1 MRILIILA
9 LFLSAPLLAE
19 TSSAILANTP
29 AQNAELFGGFTLLPP
44 LIAIVLAF
52 ITKDVILSL
61 FMGVLSGTF
70 LLALSKNIF
79 GSAEIGLLNIYHT
92 AVESFS
98 KIISYMLNSTAD
110 PVNAGII
117 LQILCIGG
125 LVALITKMGGAKAIA
140 LSFAKRAKSAVSAQL
155 NTWFLGLLIF
165 FDDYA
170 NLLIVGPIMRPL
182 ADKFKI
188 SREKFAFIIDS
199 TAAPVAGIAVISTWI
214 GLEVSLI
221 KTAYENIGI
230 DNISAFGIFVETIPY
245 RFYNIFMLFFV
256 VMTAVMGREFG
267 SMYQAEVRA
276 RTTGQVAPINKS
288 ANLDTAELE
297 DQFLAPKEGIHI
309 RAIDAIIPVFT
320 LIILAILGF
329 YFNGLSRLEGAE
341 KAMAEASA
349 LSFETVRAAFGS
361 ADSSVVLFQAALFA
375 AIVAIFMGVRR
386 KIFSLKEAVET
397 WIYGWKTM
405 IFTIVLLLFAW
416 SLSSI
421 VKDLG
426 TSLFI
431 TSLLA
436 ERLPEF
442 ILPATIF
449 AFASAI
455 SFAIGTSYGTM
466 GILMPLA
473 VPLAYEIGKMSGFDA
488 GALHHYMVINI
499 SCVLTGA
506 IFGNHC
512 SPISDNVILSSMSAK
527 CDHMEHVRTQI
538 PYALL
543 ICAVSLIFGYVPVAL
558 GVSVWVLL
566 PLNFILI
573 ALILRLIGKKVSSVA

>member
-1 MRILIILA
+1 MKFLAFCLLPIA
-9 LFLSAPLLAE
+9 LFADAKV
-19 TSSAILANTP
+19 
-29 AQNAELFGGFTLLPP
+29 NAEFYGFITLLPP
-44 LIAIVLAF
+44 FIAIILAF

-70 LLALSKNIF
+70 LLSLASNIF
-79 GSAEIGLLNIYHT
+79 FVDTIALINIYDT
-92 AVESFS
+92 LVESFS
-98 KIISYMLNSTAD
+98 KIISYVLKSTSD

-140 LSFAKRAKSAVSAQL
+140 LQFAKRAKTAISAQL
-155 NTWFLGLLIF
+155 NTWFIGLLIF

-199 TAAPVAGIAVISTWI
+199 TAAPVAGIAIISTWI

-221 KTAYENIGI
+221 KNAYASIGI

-256 VMTAVMGREFG
+256 ALTAIMGREFG
-267 SMYQAEVRA
+267 SMYAAQIRA
-276 RTTGQVAPINKS
+276 KTTGQIAPVSKS
-288 ANLDTAELE
+288 AALDTAELE
-297 DQFLAPKEGIHI
+297 DQFLAPKDGIEI
-309 RAIDAIIPVFT
+309 RAFDAIVPVMT

-329 YFNGLSRLEGAE
+329 YFNGFSVLEGEELANA
-341 KAMAEASA
+341 KANP
-349 LSFETVRAAFGS
+349 LSFETLRSAFGS
-361 ADSSVVLFQAALFA
+361 ADSSIVLFQAALFA
-375 AIVAIFMGVRR
+375 AIVAIFIGVRR
-386 KIFSLKEAVET
+386 RIFNIKEAIET

-405 IFTIVLLLFAW
+405 IFTIVLLLLAW

-426 TSLFI
+426 TSTFI
-431 TSLLA
+431 THLLA
-436 ERLPEF
+436 DKLPEF

-449 AFASAI
+449 AFASLI

-466 GILMPLA
+466 GVLMPLA
-473 VPLAYEIGKMSGFDA
+473 VPLAFEVAKLNGLESE
-488 GALHHYMVINI
+488 ALHHYMVLNI

-538 PYALL
+538 PYALF
-543 ICAVSLIFGYVPVAL
+543 ICAISLFTGYIPTAL
-558 GVSVWVLL
+558 GLSVWLVL

-573 ALILRLIGKKVSSVA
+573 TLLLRIIGKKV

>member
-1 MRILIILA
+1 MKFLAFCLLPIA
-9 LFLSAPLLAE
+9 LFADAKV
-19 TSSAILANTP
+19 
-29 AQNAELFGGFTLLPP
+29 NAEFYGFITLLPP
-44 LIAIVLAF
+44 FIAIILAF

-70 LLALSKNIF
+70 LLSLASNIF
-79 GSAEIGLLNIYHT
+79 FVDTIALINIYDT
-92 AVESFS
+92 LVESFS
-98 KIISYMLNSTAD
+98 KIISYVLKSTSD

-140 LSFAKRAKSAVSAQL
+140 LQFAKRAKTAISAQL
-155 NTWFLGLLIF
+155 NTWFIGLLIF

-199 TAAPVAGIAVISTWI
+199 TAAPVAGIAIISTWI

-221 KTAYENIGI
+221 KNAYASIGI

-256 VMTAVMGREFG
+256 ALTAIMGREFG
-267 SMYQAEVRA
+267 SMYAAQIRA
-276 RTTGQVAPINKS
+276 KTTGQIAPVSKS
-288 ANLDTAELE
+288 AALDTAELE
-297 DQFLAPKEGIHI
+297 DQFLAPKDGIKI
-309 RAIDAIIPVFT
+309 RAFDAIIPVMT

-329 YFNGLSRLEGAE
+329 YFNGFSLLEGEELANA
-341 KAMAEASA
+341 KANP
-349 LSFETVRAAFGS
+349 LSFETLRSAFGG
-361 ADSSVVLFQAALFA
+361 ADSSIVLFQAALFA
-375 AIVAIFMGVRR
+375 AIVAIFIGVRR
-386 KIFSLKEAVET
+386 RIFNIKEAIET

-405 IFTIVLLLFAW
+405 IFTIVLLLLAW

-426 TSLFI
+426 TSTFI
-431 TSLLA
+431 THLLA
-436 ERLPEF
+436 DKLPEF

-449 AFASAI
+449 AFASLI

-466 GILMPLA
+466 GVLMPLA
-473 VPLAYEIGKMSGFDA
+473 VPLAFEVAKLNGLEGE
-488 GALHHYMVINI
+488 ALHHYMVLNI

-538 PYALL
+538 PYALF
-543 ICAVSLIFGYVPVAL
+543 ICAISLFTGYIPTAL
-558 GVSVWVLL
+558 GLSVWLVL

-573 ALILRLIGKKVSSVA
+573 ALLLRIIGKKV

>member
-1 MRILIILA
+1 MKFLAFCLLPIA
-9 LFLSAPLLAE
+9 LFADAKV
-19 TSSAILANTP
+19 
-29 AQNAELFGGFTLLPP
+29 NAEFYGFITLLPP
-44 LIAIVLAF
+44 FIAIILAF

-70 LLALSKNIF
+70 LLSLASNIF
-79 GSAEIGLLNIYHT
+79 FVDTIALINIYDT
-92 AVESFS
+92 LVESFS
-98 KIISYMLNSTAD
+98 KIISYVLKSTSD

-140 LSFAKRAKSAVSAQL
+140 LQFAKRAKTAISAQL
-155 NTWFLGLLIF
+155 NTWFIGLLIF

-199 TAAPVAGIAVISTWI
+199 TAAPVAGIAIISTWI

-221 KTAYENIGI
+221 KNAYASIGI
-230 DNISAFGIFVETIPY
+230 DNVSAFGIFVETIPY

-256 VMTAVMGREFG
+256 ALTAIMGREFG
-267 SMYQAEVRA
+267 SMYAAQIRA
-276 RTTGQVAPINKS
+276 KTTGQIAPVSKS
-288 ANLDTAELE
+288 AALDTAELE
-297 DQFLAPKEGIHI
+297 DQFLAPKDGIEI
-309 RAIDAIIPVFT
+309 RAFDAIIPVMT

-329 YFNGLSRLEGAE
+329 YFNGFSLLEGEELANA
-341 KAMAEASA
+341 KANP
-349 LSFETVRAAFGS
+349 LSFETLRSAFGS
-361 ADSSVVLFQAALFA
+361 ADSSIVLFQAALFA
-375 AIVAIFMGVRR
+375 AIVAIFIGVRR
-386 KIFSLKEAVET
+386 RIFNIKEAIET

-405 IFTIVLLLFAW
+405 IFTIVLLLLAW

-426 TSLFI
+426 TSTFI
-431 TSLLA
+431 THLLA
-436 ERLPEF
+436 DKLPEF

-449 AFASAI
+449 AFASLI

-466 GILMPLA
+466 GVLMPLA
-473 VPLAYEIGKMSGFDA
+473 VPLAFEVAKLNGLEGE
-488 GALHHYMVINI
+488 ALHHYMVLNI

-538 PYALL
+538 PYALF
-543 ICAVSLIFGYVPVAL
+543 ICAISLFTGYIPTAL
-558 GVSVWVLL
+558 GLSVWLVL

-573 ALILRLIGKKVSSVA
+573 ALLLRIIGKKV

>member
-1 MRILIILA
+1 MR
-9 LFLSAPLLAE
+9 FLVFFLLPLLAF
-19 TSSAILANTP
+19 ANTHQ
-29 AQNAELFGGFTLLPP
+29 ATANANLFGVFTLIPP
-44 LIAIVLAF
+44 LVAITLAF

-61 FMGVLSGTF
+61 FAGVLSGTF
-70 LLALSKNIF
+70 LLSLASNIF
-79 GSAEIGLLNIYHT
+79 QADSLSFIHFYNT
-92 AVESFS
+92 AIDSFS
-98 KIISYMLNSTAD
+98 KIITYLLESTSD

-125 LVALITKMGGAKAIA
+125 LVALITKMGGAKAVAIK
-140 LSFAKRAKSAVSAQL
+140 FAKRAKSAVSAQV

-221 KTAYENIGI
+221 KNAYEDIGI
-230 DNISAFGIFVETIPY
+230 SNISAFGVFVETIPY

-256 VMTAVMGREFG
+256 LMTALMGREFG
-267 SMYQAEVRA
+267 PMLKAEIRA
-276 RTTGQVAPINKS
+276 RTTGQIAPLSKS
-288 ANLDTAELE
+288 STLDTAELE
-297 DQFLAPKEGIHI
+297 DQFLAPKEDIKI
-309 RAIDAIIPVFT
+309 RALDATIPILT
-320 LIILAILGF
+320 LIVLAILGF
-329 YFNGLSRLEGAE
+329 YFNGLSTLEGE
-341 KAMAEASA
+341 ELLKANANP
-349 LSFETVRAAFGS
+349 LSFETLRLAFGS
-361 ADSSVVLFQAALFA
+361 ANSSVVLFQAALFA
-375 AIVAIFMGVRR
+375 AIVAIFIGVYR
-386 KIFSLKEAVET
+386 KIFNFKEAVET

-421 VKDLG
+421 VKELG
-426 TSLFI
+426 TPEFI
-431 TSLLA
+431 SSLLA
-436 ERLPEF
+436 DKLPEF

-449 AFASAI
+449 AFASLI

-473 VPLAYEIGKMSGFDA
+473 VPLAYKVAQINAMDMDA
-488 GALHHYMVINI
+488 MHHYMVINI

-538 PYALL
+538 PYALF
-543 ICAVSLIFGYVPVAL
+543 ICVISLFAGYIPVSLGL
-558 GVSVWVLL
+558 SVWLVL
-566 PLNFILI
+566 PLNLILI
-573 ALILRLIGKKVSSVA
+573 AFLLRIIGKKVS

>member
-1 MRILIILA
+1 MKFLAFCLLPIA
-9 LFLSAPLLAE
+9 LFADAKV
-19 TSSAILANTP
+19 
-29 AQNAELFGGFTLLPP
+29 NAEFYGFITLLPP
-44 LIAIVLAF
+44 FIAIILAF

-70 LLALSKNIF
+70 LLSLASNIF
-79 GSAEIGLLNIYHT
+79 FVDTIALINIYDT
-92 AVESFS
+92 LVESFS
-98 KIISYMLNSTAD
+98 KIISYVLKSTSD

-140 LSFAKRAKSAVSAQL
+140 LQFAKRAKTAISAQL
-155 NTWFLGLLIF
+155 NTWFIGLLIF

-199 TAAPVAGIAVISTWI
+199 TAAPVAGIAIISTWI

-221 KTAYENIGI
+221 KNAYASIGI

-256 VMTAVMGREFG
+256 ALTAIMGREFG
-267 SMYQAEVRA
+267 SMYAAQIRA
-276 RTTGQVAPINKS
+276 KTTGQIAPVSKS
-288 ANLDTAELE
+288 AALDTAELE
-297 DQFLAPKEGIHI
+297 DQFLAPKDGIEI
-309 RAIDAIIPVFT
+309 KAFDAIVPVMT

-329 YFNGLSRLEGAE
+329 YFNGFSVLEGEELANA
-341 KAMAEASA
+341 KANP
-349 LSFETVRAAFGS
+349 LSFETLRSAFGS
-361 ADSSVVLFQAALFA
+361 ADSSIVLFQAALFA
-375 AIVAIFMGVRR
+375 AIVAIFIGVRR
-386 KIFSLKEAVET
+386 KIFNIKEAIET

-405 IFTIVLLLFAW
+405 IFTIVLLLLAW

-426 TSLFI
+426 TSTFI
-431 TSLLA
+431 THLLA
-436 ERLPEF
+436 DKLPEF

-449 AFASAI
+449 AFASLI

-466 GILMPLA
+466 GVLMPLA
-473 VPLAYEIGKMSGFDA
+473 VPLAFEVAKLNGLEGE
-488 GALHHYMVINI
+488 ALHHYMVLNI

-538 PYALL
+538 PYALF
-543 ICAVSLIFGYVPVAL
+543 ICAISLFTGYIPTAL
-558 GVSVWVLL
+558 GLSVWLVL

-573 ALILRLIGKKVSSVA
+573 TLLLRIIGKKV

>member
-1 MRILIILA
+1 MKFLAFCLLPIA
-9 LFLSAPLLAE
+9 LFADAKV
-19 TSSAILANTP
+19 
-29 AQNAELFGGFTLLPP
+29 NAEFYGFITLLPP
-44 LIAIVLAF
+44 FIAIILAF

-70 LLALSKNIF
+70 LLSLASNIF
-79 GSAEIGLLNIYHT
+79 FVDTIALINIYDT
-92 AVESFS
+92 LVESFS
-98 KIISYMLNSTAD
+98 KIIGYVLKSTSD

-140 LSFAKRAKSAVSAQL
+140 LQFAKRAKTAISAQL
-155 NTWFLGLLIF
+155 NTWFIGLLIF

-199 TAAPVAGIAVISTWI
+199 TAAPVAGIAIISTWI

-221 KTAYENIGI
+221 KNAYASIGI
-230 DNISAFGIFVETIPY
+230 DNVSAFGIFVETIPY

-256 VMTAVMGREFG
+256 ALTAIMGREFG
-267 SMYQAEVRA
+267 SMYAAQIRA
-276 RTTGQVAPINKS
+276 KTTGQIAPVSKS
-288 ANLDTAELE
+288 AALDTAELE
-297 DQFLAPKEGIHI
+297 DQFLAPKDGIKI
-309 RAIDAIIPVFT
+309 RAFDAIIPVMT

-329 YFNGLSRLEGAE
+329 YFNGFSVLEGEELANA
-341 KAMAEASA
+341 KANP
-349 LSFETVRAAFGS
+349 LSFETLRSAFGS
-361 ADSSVVLFQAALFA
+361 ADSSIVLFQAALFA
-375 AIVAIFMGVRR
+375 AIVAIFIGVRR
-386 KIFSLKEAVET
+386 RIFNIKEAIET

-405 IFTIVLLLFAW
+405 IFTIVLLLLAW

-426 TSLFI
+426 TSTFI
-431 TSLLA
+431 THLLA
-436 ERLPEF
+436 DKLPEF

-449 AFASAI
+449 AFASLI

-466 GILMPLA
+466 GVLMPLA
-473 VPLAYEIGKMSGFDA
+473 VPLAFEVAKLNGLEGE
-488 GALHHYMVINI
+488 ALHHYMVLNI

-538 PYALL
+538 PYALF
-543 ICAVSLIFGYVPVAL
+543 ICAISLFTGYIPTAL
-558 GVSVWVLL
+558 GLSVWLVL

-573 ALILRLIGKKVSSVA
+573 ALLLRIIGKKV

>member
-1 MRILIILA
+1 MKFLVFCLLPIV
-9 LFLSAPLLAE
+9 LFADAKV
-19 TSSAILANTP
+19 
-29 AQNAELFGGFTLLPP
+29 NAEFYGFITLLPP
-44 LIAIVLAF
+44 FIAIILAF

-70 LLALSKNIF
+70 LLSLASNIF
-79 GSAEIGLLNIYHT
+79 FVDTIALINIYDT
-92 AVESFS
+92 LVESFS
-98 KIISYMLNSTAD
+98 KIIGYVLKSTSD
-110 PVNAGII
+110 PVNVGII

-140 LSFAKRAKSAVSAQL
+140 FKFAKRAKTVVSAQL
-155 NTWFLGLLIF
+155 NTWFIGLLIF

-199 TAAPVAGIAVISTWI
+199 TAAPVAGIAIISTWI
-214 GLEVSLI
+214 GLEISLI
-221 KTAYENIGI
+221 KNAYASIGI

-256 VMTAVMGREFG
+256 VLTAIMGREFG
-267 SMYQAEVRA
+267 SMYAAQIRA
-276 RTTGQVAPINKS
+276 KTTGQIAPVSKS
-288 ANLDTAELE
+288 AALDTAELE
-297 DQFLAPKEGIHI
+297 DQFLAPKEGIEI
-309 RAIDAIIPVFT
+309 RAFDAIVPVMT
-320 LIILAILGF
+320 LIILAIVGF
-329 YFNGLSRLEGAE
+329 YFNGFSVLEGEELAN
-341 KAMAEASA
+341 ARANP
-349 LSFETVRAAFGS
+349 LSFETLRSAFGS
-361 ADSSVVLFQAALFA
+361 ADSSIVLFQAALFA
-375 AIVAIFMGVRR
+375 AIVAIFIGVRR
-386 KIFSLKEAVET
+386 RIFNIKEAIET

-405 IFTIVLLLFAW
+405 IFTIVLLLLAW

-426 TSLFI
+426 TSTFI
-431 TSLLA
+431 THLLA
-436 ERLPEF
+436 DKLPEF

-449 AFASAI
+449 AFASLI

-466 GILMPLA
+466 GVLMPLA
-473 VPLAYEIGKMSGFDA
+473 VPLAFEIAKLNGLEGE
-488 GALHHYMVINI
+488 ALHHYMVLNI

-538 PYALL
+538 PYALF
-543 ICAVSLIFGYVPVAL
+543 ICAISLFTGYIPVAL
-558 GVSVWVLL
+558 GLSVWLVL

-573 ALILRLIGKKVSSVA
+573 TLLLRIIGKKV

>member
-1 MRILIILA
+1 MKFLAFCLLPIA
-9 LFLSAPLLAE
+9 LFADAKV
-19 TSSAILANTP
+19 
-29 AQNAELFGGFTLLPP
+29 NAEFYGFITLLPP
-44 LIAIVLAF
+44 FIAIILAF

-70 LLALSKNIF
+70 LLSLASNIF
-79 GSAEIGLLNIYHT
+79 FVDTIALINIYDT
-92 AVESFS
+92 LVESFS
-98 KIISYMLNSTAD
+98 KIISYVLKSTSD

-140 LSFAKRAKSAVSAQL
+140 LQFAKRAKTAISAQL
-155 NTWFLGLLIF
+155 NTWFIGLLIF

-199 TAAPVAGIAVISTWI
+199 TAAPVAGIAIISTWI

-221 KTAYENIGI
+221 KNAYASIGI

-256 VMTAVMGREFG
+256 ALTAIMGREFG
-267 SMYQAEVRA
+267 SMYAAQIRA
-276 RTTGQVAPINKS
+276 KTTGQIAPMPKS
-288 ANLDTAELE
+288 AALDTAELE
-297 DQFLAPKEGIHI
+297 DQFLAPKDGIKI
-309 RAIDAIIPVFT
+309 RAFDAIVPVMT

-329 YFNGLSRLEGAE
+329 YFNGFSVLEGEELANA
-341 KAMAEASA
+341 KANP
-349 LSFETVRAAFGS
+349 LSFETLRSAFGS
-361 ADSSVVLFQAALFA
+361 ADSSIVLFQAALFA
-375 AIVAIFMGVRR
+375 AIVAIFIGVRR
-386 KIFSLKEAVET
+386 RIFNIKEAIET

-405 IFTIVLLLFAW
+405 IFTIVLLLLAW

-426 TSLFI
+426 TSTFI
-431 TSLLA
+431 THLLA
-436 ERLPEF
+436 DKLPEF

-449 AFASAI
+449 AFASLI

-466 GILMPLA
+466 GVLMPLA
-473 VPLAYEIGKMSGFDA
+473 VPLAFEVAKLNGLEGE
-488 GALHHYMVINI
+488 ALHHYMVLNI

-538 PYALL
+538 PYALF
-543 ICAVSLIFGYVPVAL
+543 ICAISLFTGYIPTAL
-558 GVSVWVLL
+558 GLSVWLVL

-573 ALILRLIGKKVSSVA
+573 TLLLRIIGKKV

>member
-1 MRILIILA
+1 MKFLA
-9 LFLSAPLLAE
+9 LFLLPIVLFADAK
-19 TSSAILANTP
+19 I
-29 AQNAELFGGFTLLPP
+29 NAEFYGFITLLPP
-44 LIAIVLAF
+44 FIAIVLAF

-70 LLALSKNIF
+70 LLSLASNIF
-79 GSAEIGLLNIYHT
+79 FVDTIALINIYDT
-92 AVESFS
+92 LVESFS
-98 KIISYMLNSTAD
+98 KIINYVLKSVSD

-140 LSFAKRAKSAVSAQL
+140 LKFAKRAKTALSAQL
-155 NTWFLGLLIF
+155 NTWFIGLLIF

-182 ADKFKI
+182 ADRFKI

-199 TAAPVAGIAVISTWI
+199 TAAPVAGIAIISTWI

-221 KTAYENIGI
+221 KNAYASIGI
-230 DNISAFGIFVETIPY
+230 SDISAFGIFVETIPY

-256 VMTAVMGREFG
+256 ALTAIMGREFG
-267 SMYQAEVRA
+267 SMYAAQVRA
-276 RTTGQVAPINKS
+276 KTTGQIAPLPKS
-288 ANLDTAELE
+288 ATLDTAELE
-297 DQFLAPKEGIHI
+297 DQFLAPKEDIKI
-309 RAIDAIIPVFT
+309 RAFDAIVPVMT

-329 YFNGLSRLEGAE
+329 YFNGFAALEGEELISA
-341 KAMAEASA
+341 KANP
-349 LSFETVRAAFGS
+349 LSFETLRSAFGS
-361 ADSSVVLFQAALFA
+361 ADSSIVLFQAALFA
-375 AIVAIFMGVRR
+375 AIVAIFIGVRR
-386 KIFSLKEAVET
+386 KIFSVKEAIET

-405 IFTIVLLLFAW
+405 IFTIVLLLLAW

-426 TSLFI
+426 TSTFI
-431 TSLLA
+431 TNLLA
-436 ERLPEF
+436 DKLPEF
-442 ILPATIF
+442 VLPATIF
-449 AFASAI
+449 AFASLI

-466 GILMPLA
+466 GVLMPLA
-473 VPLAYEIGKMSGFDA
+473 VPLAFEIAKLNGMEA
-488 GALHHYMVINI
+488 EALHHYMVLNI

-527 CDHMEHVRTQI
+527 CDHIEHVRTQI
-538 PYALL
+538 PYALF
-543 ICAVSLIFGYVPVAL
+543 ICAISLFTGYIPVAL
-558 GVSVWVLL
+558 GLSVWLVL
-566 PLNFILI
+566 PLNFVLI
-573 ALILRLIGKKVSSVA
+573 TLLLRLIGKKV

>member
-1 MRILIILA
+1 MKFLAFCLLPIA
-9 LFLSAPLLAE
+9 LFADAKV
-19 TSSAILANTP
+19 
-29 AQNAELFGGFTLLPP
+29 NAEFYGFITLLPP
-44 LIAIVLAF
+44 FIAIILAF

-70 LLALSKNIF
+70 LLSLASNIF
-79 GSAEIGLLNIYHT
+79 FVDTIALINIYDT
-92 AVESFS
+92 LVESFS
-98 KIISYMLNSTAD
+98 KIISYVLKSTSD

-140 LSFAKRAKSAVSAQL
+140 LQFAKRAKTAISVQL
-155 NTWFLGLLIF
+155 NTWFIGLLIF

-199 TAAPVAGIAVISTWI
+199 TAAPVAGIAIISTWI

-221 KTAYENIGI
+221 KNAYASIGI

-256 VMTAVMGREFG
+256 ALTAIMGREFG
-267 SMYQAEVRA
+267 SMYAAQIRA
-276 RTTGQVAPINKS
+276 KTTGQIAPVSKS
-288 ANLDTAELE
+288 AALDTAELE
-297 DQFLAPKEGIHI
+297 DQFLAPKDGIKI
-309 RAIDAIIPVFT
+309 RAFDAIIPVMT

-329 YFNGLSRLEGAE
+329 YFNGFSVLEGEELANA
-341 KAMAEASA
+341 KANP
-349 LSFETVRAAFGS
+349 LSFETLRSAFGS
-361 ADSSVVLFQAALFA
+361 ADSSIVLFQAALFA
-375 AIVAIFMGVRR
+375 AIVAIFIGVRR
-386 KIFSLKEAVET
+386 RIFNIKEAIET

-405 IFTIVLLLFAW
+405 IFTIVLLLLAW

-426 TSLFI
+426 TSTFI
-431 TSLLA
+431 THLLA
-436 ERLPEF
+436 DKLPEF

-449 AFASAI
+449 AFASLI

-466 GILMPLA
+466 GVLMPLA
-473 VPLAYEIGKMSGFDA
+473 VPLAFEVAKLNGLEGE
-488 GALHHYMVINI
+488 ALHHYMVLNI

-538 PYALL
+538 PYALF
-543 ICAVSLIFGYVPVAL
+543 ICAISLFTGYIPTAL
-558 GVSVWVLL
+558 GLSVWLVL

-573 ALILRLIGKKVSSVA
+573 ALLLRIIGKKV

>member
-1 MRILIILA
+1 MKFLAFCLLPIA
-9 LFLSAPLLAE
+9 LFADAKV
-19 TSSAILANTP
+19 
-29 AQNAELFGGFTLLPP
+29 NAEFYGFITLLPP
-44 LIAIVLAF
+44 FIAIILAF

-70 LLALSKNIF
+70 LLSLASNIF
-79 GSAEIGLLNIYHT
+79 FVDTIALINIYDT
-92 AVESFS
+92 LVESFS
-98 KIISYMLNSTAD
+98 KIISYVLKSTSD

-140 LSFAKRAKSAVSAQL
+140 LQFAKRAKTAISAQL
-155 NTWFLGLLIF
+155 NTWFIGLLIF

-199 TAAPVAGIAVISTWI
+199 TAAPVAGIAIISTWI

-221 KTAYENIGI
+221 KNAYASIGI

-256 VMTAVMGREFG
+256 ALTAIMGREFG
-267 SMYQAEVRA
+267 SMYAAQIRA
-276 RTTGQVAPINKS
+276 KTTGQIAPVSKS
-288 ANLDTAELE
+288 AALDTAELE
-297 DQFLAPKEGIHI
+297 DQFLAPKDGIEI
-309 RAIDAIIPVFT
+309 RAFDAIVPVMT

-329 YFNGLSRLEGAE
+329 YFNGFSVLEGEELANA
-341 KAMAEASA
+341 KANP
-349 LSFETVRAAFGS
+349 LSFETLRSAFGS
-361 ADSSVVLFQAALFA
+361 ADSSIVLFQAALFA
-375 AIVAIFMGVRR
+375 AIVAIFIGVRR
-386 KIFSLKEAVET
+386 RIFNIKEAIET

-405 IFTIVLLLFAW
+405 IFTIVLLLLAW

-426 TSLFI
+426 TSTFI
-431 TSLLA
+431 THLLA
-436 ERLPEF
+436 DKLPEF

-449 AFASAI
+449 AFASLI

-466 GILMPLA
+466 GVLMPLA
-473 VPLAYEIGKMSGFDA
+473 VPLAFEVAKLNGLEGE
-488 GALHHYMVINI
+488 ALHHYMVLNI

-538 PYALL
+538 PYALF
-543 ICAVSLIFGYVPVAL
+543 ICAISLFTGYIPAAL
-558 GVSVWVLL
+558 GLSVWLVL

-573 ALILRLIGKKVSSVA
+573 TLLLRIIGKKV

>member
-1 MRILIILA
+1 MKFLAFCLLPIA
-9 LFLSAPLLAE
+9 LFADAKV
-19 TSSAILANTP
+19 
-29 AQNAELFGGFTLLPP
+29 NAEFYGFITLLPP
-44 LIAIVLAF
+44 FIAIILAF

-70 LLALSKNIF
+70 LLSLVSNIF
-79 GSAEIGLLNIYHT
+79 FVDTIALINIYDT
-92 AVESFS
+92 LVESFS
-98 KIISYMLNSTAD
+98 KIISYVLKSTSD

-140 LSFAKRAKSAVSAQL
+140 LQFAKRAKTAISAQL
-155 NTWFLGLLIF
+155 NTWFIGLLIF

-199 TAAPVAGIAVISTWI
+199 TAAPVAGIAIISTWI

-221 KTAYENIGI
+221 KNAYASIGI
-230 DNISAFGIFVETIPY
+230 DNVSAFGIFVETIPY

-256 VMTAVMGREFG
+256 ALTAIMGREFG
-267 SMYQAEVRA
+267 SMYAAQIRA
-276 RTTGQVAPINKS
+276 KTTGQIAPVSKS
-288 ANLDTAELE
+288 AALDTAELE
-297 DQFLAPKEGIHI
+297 DQFLAPKDGIEI
-309 RAIDAIIPVFT
+309 RAFDAIIPVMT

-329 YFNGLSRLEGAE
+329 YFNGFSLLEGEELANA
-341 KAMAEASA
+341 KANP
-349 LSFETVRAAFGS
+349 LSFETLRSAFGS
-361 ADSSVVLFQAALFA
+361 ADSSIVLFQAALFA
-375 AIVAIFMGVRR
+375 AIVAIFIGVRR
-386 KIFSLKEAVET
+386 RIFNIKEAIET

-405 IFTIVLLLFAW
+405 IFTIVLLLLAW

-426 TSLFI
+426 TSTFI
-431 TSLLA
+431 THLLA
-436 ERLPEF
+436 DKLPEF

-449 AFASAI
+449 AFASLI

-466 GILMPLA
+466 GVLMPLA
-473 VPLAYEIGKMSGFDA
+473 VPLAFEVAKLNGLEGE
-488 GALHHYMVINI
+488 ALHHYMVLNI

-538 PYALL
+538 PYALF
-543 ICAVSLIFGYVPVAL
+543 ICAISLFTGYIPTAL
-558 GVSVWVLL
+558 GLSVWLVL

-573 ALILRLIGKKVSSVA
+573 ALLLRIIGKKV

>member
-1 MRILIILA
+1 MKFLAFCLLPIA
-9 LFLSAPLLAE
+9 LFADAKV
-19 TSSAILANTP
+19 
-29 AQNAELFGGFTLLPP
+29 NAEFYGFITLLPP
-44 LIAIVLAF
+44 FIAIILAF

-70 LLALSKNIF
+70 LLSLASNIF
-79 GSAEIGLLNIYHT
+79 FVDTIALINIYDT
-92 AVESFS
+92 LVESFS
-98 KIISYMLNSTAD
+98 KIISYVLKSTSD

-140 LSFAKRAKSAVSAQL
+140 LQFAKRAKTAISAQL
-155 NTWFLGLLIF
+155 NTWFIGLLIF

-199 TAAPVAGIAVISTWI
+199 TAAPVAGIAIISTWI

-221 KTAYENIGI
+221 KNPYASIGI

-256 VMTAVMGREFG
+256 ALTAIMGREFG
-267 SMYQAEVRA
+267 SMYAAQIRA
-276 RTTGQVAPINKS
+276 KTTGQIAPMPKS
-288 ANLDTAELE
+288 AALDTAELE
-297 DQFLAPKEGIHI
+297 DQFLAPKDGIEI
-309 RAIDAIIPVFT
+309 RAFDAIVPVMT

-329 YFNGLSRLEGAE
+329 YFNGFSVLEGEELANA
-341 KAMAEASA
+341 KANP
-349 LSFETVRAAFGS
+349 LSFETLRSAFGS
-361 ADSSVVLFQAALFA
+361 ADSSIVLFQAALFA
-375 AIVAIFMGVRR
+375 AIVAIFIGVRR
-386 KIFSLKEAVET
+386 RIFNIKEAIET

-405 IFTIVLLLFAW
+405 IFTIVLLLLAW

-426 TSLFI
+426 TSTFI
-431 TSLLA
+431 THLLA
-436 ERLPEF
+436 DKLPEF

-449 AFASAI
+449 AFASLI

-466 GILMPLA
+466 GVLMPLA
-473 VPLAYEIGKMSGFDA
+473 VPLAFEVAKLNGLESE
-488 GALHHYMVINI
+488 ALHHYMVLNI

-538 PYALL
+538 PYALF
-543 ICAVSLIFGYVPVAL
+543 ICAISLFTGYIPTAL
-558 GVSVWVLL
+558 GLSVWLVL

-573 ALILRLIGKKVSSVA
+573 TLLLRIIGKKV

>member
-1 MRILIILA
+1 MKLFFFIFLPFFCLA
-9 LFLSAPLLAE
+9 SESGA
-19 TSSAILANTP
+19 SVNAN
-29 AQNAELFGGFTLLPP
+29 LFGIFTLVPP
-44 LIAIVLAF
+44 FVAIILAF

-61 FMGVLSGTF
+61 FAGVLSGTF
-70 LLALSKNIF
+70 LLSLSSNIF
-79 GSAEIGLLNIYHT
+79 KEQTLGLLNFYNT

-98 KIISYMLNSTAD
+98 KIISYILKSTSD

-125 LVALITKMGGAKAIA
+125 LVALITKMGGAKAVA
-140 LSFAKRAKSAVSAQL
+140 LKFAKRAKSAVSAQV
-155 NTWFLGLLIF
+155 NTWILGLLIF

-221 KTAYENIGI
+221 KTAYEHIGI
-230 DNISAFGIFVETIPY
+230 DNISAFGIFLETIPY

-256 VMTAVMGREFG
+256 VMTALMKREFG
-267 SMYQAEVRA
+267 PMYKAEIRA
-276 RTTGQVAPINKS
+276 RTTGQVAPLVKS
-288 ANLDTAELE
+288 GTLDTAELE
-297 DQFLAPKEGIHI
+297 DQFLAPKEETKIYAFN
-309 RAIDAIIPVFT
+309 AIFPIFV
-320 LIILAILGF
+320 LMILALLGF
-329 YFNGLSRLEGAE
+329 YFNGFSALSGKELE
-341 KAMAEASA
+341 EANA
-349 LSFETVRAAFGS
+349 NPLSFETLRIVFGK

-375 AIVAIFMGVRR
+375 AIVAIFIGVYR
-386 KIFSLKEAVET
+386 KIFNIKEAIET

-405 IFTIVLLLFAW
+405 IFTIVLLLLAW

-436 ERLPEF
+436 DKLPDY

-449 AFASAI
+449 AFASAT

-473 VPLAYEIGKMSGFDA
+473 VPLAYKIAQLNGMDA
-488 GALHHYMVINI
+488 DSMHHYMVINI

-512 SPISDNVILSSMSAK
+512 SPIADNVILSSMSAK

-543 ICAVSLIFGYVPVAL
+543 ICAISLITGYIPVSLGL
-558 GVSVWVLL
+558 SVWFVL
-566 PLNFILI
+566 PLNLIFIVL
-573 ALILRLIGKKVSSVA
+573 LLRLIGKKVP

>member
-1 MRILIILA
+1 MKFLAFCLLPIA
-9 LFLSAPLLAE
+9 LFADAKV
-19 TSSAILANTP
+19 
-29 AQNAELFGGFTLLPP
+29 NAEFYGFITLLPP
-44 LIAIVLAF
+44 FIAIILAF

-70 LLALSKNIF
+70 LLSLASNIF
-79 GSAEIGLLNIYHT
+79 FVDTIALINIYDT
-92 AVESFS
+92 LVESFS
-98 KIISYMLNSTAD
+98 KIISYVLKSTSD

-140 LSFAKRAKSAVSAQL
+140 LQFAKRAKTAISAQL
-155 NTWFLGLLIF
+155 NTWFIGLLIF

-199 TAAPVAGIAVISTWI
+199 TAAPVAGIAIISTWI

-221 KTAYENIGI
+221 KNAYASIGI

-256 VMTAVMGREFG
+256 ALTAIMGREFG
-267 SMYQAEVRA
+267 SMYAAQIRA
-276 RTTGQVAPINKS
+276 KTTGQIAPVSKS
-288 ANLDTAELE
+288 AALDTAELE
-297 DQFLAPKEGIHI
+297 DQFLAPKDGIEI
-309 RAIDAIIPVFT
+309 RAFDAIVPVMT

-329 YFNGLSRLEGAE
+329 YFNGFSVLEGEELANA
-341 KAMAEASA
+341 KANP
-349 LSFETVRAAFGS
+349 LSFETLRSAFGS
-361 ADSSVVLFQAALFA
+361 ADSSIVLFQAALFA
-375 AIVAIFMGVRR
+375 AIVAIFIGVRR
-386 KIFSLKEAVET
+386 RIFNIKEAIET

-405 IFTIVLLLFAW
+405 IFTIVLLLLAW

-426 TSLFI
+426 TSTFI
-431 TSLLA
+431 THLLA
-436 ERLPEF
+436 DKLPEF

-449 AFASAI
+449 AFASLI

-466 GILMPLA
+466 GVLIPLA
-473 VPLAYEIGKMSGFDA
+473 VPLAFEVAKLNGLEGE
-488 GALHHYMVINI
+488 ALHHYMVLNI

-538 PYALL
+538 PYALF
-543 ICAVSLIFGYVPVAL
+543 ICAISLFTGYIPTAL
-558 GVSVWVLL
+558 GLSVWLVL

-573 ALILRLIGKKVSSVA
+573 TLLLRIIGKKV

>member
-1 MRILIILA
+1 MNKFLVS
-9 LFLSAPLLAE
+9 LFLPLVAFAN
-19 TSSAILANTP
+19 SSEAAAN
-29 AQNAELFGGFTLLPP
+29 ANLFGAFTLIPP
-44 LIAIVLAF
+44 LVAIALAF

-61 FMGVLSGTF
+61 FTGVLSGTF
-70 LLALSKNIF
+70 LLSLSANIF
-79 GSAEIGLLNIYHT
+79 KAQHLTFVNYYNT
-92 AVESFS
+92 TVESFS
-98 KIISYMLNSTAD
+98 KIISYILGSTSD

-125 LVALITKMGGAKAIA
+125 LVALITKMGGAKAVA
-140 LSFAKRAKSAVSAQL
+140 LKFAKRAKSAVSAQV

-221 KTAYENIGI
+221 KTAYEHIGI
-230 DNISAFGIFVETIPY
+230 SDISAFGIFVETIPY

-256 VMTAVMGREFG
+256 VMTAIMGREFG
-267 SMYQAEVRA
+267 SMYKAEVRA
-276 RTTGQVAPINKS
+276 RTTGQIAPLPKS
-288 ANLDTAELE
+288 GTLDTAELE
-297 DQFLAPKEGIHI
+297 DQFLAPKEGIKI
-309 RAIDAIIPVFT
+309 RAFDAIVPIFT

-329 YFNGLSRLEGAE
+329 YFNGLSTLEGEELA
-341 KAMAEASA
+341 KASA
-349 LSFETVRAAFGS
+349 NPLSFETFRAAFGN

-375 AIVAIFMGVRR
+375 AIVAIFIGVRR
-386 KIFSLKEAVET
+386 KIFNLKEAVET

-436 ERLPEF
+436 DKLPEF

-473 VPLAYEIGKMSGFDA
+473 VPLAHEIAKINDMDA
-488 GALHHYMVINI
+488 NAMHHYMVINI

-538 PYALL
+538 PYALFICGISL
-543 ICAVSLIFGYVPVAL
+543 IAGYIPVSLGL
-558 GVSVWVLL
+558 SVWFVL

-573 ALILRLIGKKVSSVA
+573 ALLLRLIGKKVP

>member
-1 MRILIILA
+1 MKFLA
-9 LFLSAPLLAE
+9 LFLLPIVLFADAK
-19 TSSAILANTP
+19 I
-29 AQNAELFGGFTLLPP
+29 NAEFYGFITLLPP
-44 LIAIVLAF
+44 FIAIVLAF

-70 LLALSKNIF
+70 LLSLASNIF
-79 GSAEIGLLNIYHT
+79 FVDTIALINIYDT
-92 AVESFS
+92 LVESFS
-98 KIISYMLNSTAD
+98 KIINYVLKSVSD

-140 LSFAKRAKSAVSAQL
+140 LKFAKRAKTAVSAQL
-155 NTWFLGLLIF
+155 NTWFIGLLIF

-182 ADKFKI
+182 ADRFKI

-199 TAAPVAGIAVISTWI
+199 TAAPVAGIAIISTWI

-221 KTAYENIGI
+221 KNAYASIGI
-230 DNISAFGIFVETIPY
+230 NDVSAFGIFVETIPY

-256 VMTAVMGREFG
+256 ALTAIMGREFG
-267 SMYQAEVRA
+267 SMYAAQVRA
-276 RTTGQVAPINKS
+276 KTTGQIAPLPKS
-288 ANLDTAELE
+288 ATLDTAELE
-297 DQFLAPKEGIHI
+297 DQFLAPKEDIKI
-309 RAIDAIIPVFT
+309 RAFDAIVPVMT

-329 YFNGLSRLEGAE
+329 YFNGFAALEGEELISA
-341 KAMAEASA
+341 KANP
-349 LSFETVRAAFGS
+349 LSFETLRSAFGS
-361 ADSSVVLFQAALFA
+361 ADSSIVLFQAALFA
-375 AIVAIFMGVRR
+375 AIVAIFIGVRR
-386 KIFSLKEAVET
+386 KIFSVKEAIET

-405 IFTIVLLLFAW
+405 IFTIVLLLLAW

-426 TSLFI
+426 TSTFI
-431 TSLLA
+431 TNLLA
-436 ERLPEF
+436 DKLPEF
-442 ILPATIF
+442 VLPATIF
-449 AFASAI
+449 AFASLI

-466 GILMPLA
+466 GVLMPLA
-473 VPLAYEIGKMSGFDA
+473 VPLAFEIAKLNGMEA
-488 GALHHYMVINI
+488 EALHHYMVLNI

-527 CDHMEHVRTQI
+527 CDHIEHVRTQI
-538 PYALL
+538 PYALF
-543 ICAVSLIFGYVPVAL
+543 ICAISLFTGYIPVAL
-558 GVSVWVLL
+558 GLSVWLVL
-566 PLNFILI
+566 PLNFVLI
-573 ALILRLIGKKVSSVA
+573 TLLLRLIGKKV

>member
-1 MRILIILA
+1 MNKFLVL
-9 LFLSAPLLAE
+9 LFLPLVVFAN
-19 TSSAILANTP
+19 SSEAAAN
-29 AQNAELFGGFTLLPP
+29 ANLFGAFTLMPP
-44 LIAIVLAF
+44 LVAIALAF

-61 FMGVLSGTF
+61 FAGALSGTF
-70 LLALSKNIF
+70 LLSLSANIF
-79 GSAEIGLLNIYHT
+79 KAQHLAFVNYYK
-92 AVESFS
+92 SFS
-98 KIISYMLNSTAD
+98 KIISYILGSTSD

-125 LVALITKMGGAKAIA
+125 LMALITKMGGAKAVA
-140 LSFAKRAKSAVSAQL
+140 LKFAKRAKSAVSAQV

-221 KTAYENIGI
+221 KTAYKHIGI
-230 DNISAFGIFVETIPY
+230 SDISAFEIFVETIPY

-256 VMTAVMGREFG
+256 VMTAIMRREFG
-267 SMYQAEVRA
+267 SMYKAEVRA
-276 RTTGQVAPINKS
+276 RATGKIAPLPKS
-288 ANLDTAELE
+288 GTLDTAELE
-297 DQFLAPKEGIHI
+297 DQFLAPKEDIKI
-309 RAIDAIIPVFT
+309 RAFDAIVPIFT

-329 YFNGLSRLEGAE
+329 YFNGLSTLEGEELA
-341 KAMAEASA
+341 KASA
-349 LSFETVRAAFGS
+349 NHLSFETFRAAFGN
-361 ADSSVVLFQAALFA
+361 ANSSVVLFQAALFA
-375 AIVAIFMGVRR
+375 AIVAIFIGVRR
-386 KIFSLKEAVET
+386 KIFNLKEAVET

-421 VKDLG
+421 VKDLE

-436 ERLPEF
+436 DKLPEF

-449 AFASAI
+449 AFGSAI

-473 VPLAYEIGKMSGFDA
+473 VPLAHEIAKINGMA
-488 GALHHYMVINI
+488 NAIHHYMVINI

-538 PYALL
+538 PYALFICGISL
-543 ICAVSLIFGYVPVAL
+543 IAGYIPVSLGL
-558 GVSVWVLL
+558 SVWFVL

-573 ALILRLIGKKVSSVA
+573 ALLLRLIGKKVP

>member
-1 MRILIILA
+1 MKFLAFCLLPIA
-9 LFLSAPLLAE
+9 LFADAKV
-19 TSSAILANTP
+19 
-29 AQNAELFGGFTLLPP
+29 NAEFYGFITLLPP
-44 LIAIVLAF
+44 FIAIILAF

-70 LLALSKNIF
+70 LLSLASNIF
-79 GSAEIGLLNIYHT
+79 FVDTIALINIYDT
-92 AVESFS
+92 LVESFS
-98 KIISYMLNSTAD
+98 KIISYVLKSTSD

-140 LSFAKRAKSAVSAQL
+140 LQFAKRAKTAISAQL
-155 NTWFLGLLIF
+155 NTWFIGLLIF

-199 TAAPVAGIAVISTWI
+199 TAAPVAGIAIISTWI

-221 KTAYENIGI
+221 KNAYASIGI
-230 DNISAFGIFVETIPY
+230 DIISAFGIFVETIPY

-256 VMTAVMGREFG
+256 ALTAIMGREFG
-267 SMYQAEVRA
+267 SMYAAQIRA
-276 RTTGQVAPINKS
+276 KTTGQIAPVSKS
-288 ANLDTAELE
+288 AALDTAELE
-297 DQFLAPKEGIHI
+297 DQFLAPKDGIEI
-309 RAIDAIIPVFT
+309 RAFDAIVPVMT

-329 YFNGLSRLEGAE
+329 YFNGFSVLEGEELANA
-341 KAMAEASA
+341 KANP
-349 LSFETVRAAFGS
+349 LSFETLRSAFGS
-361 ADSSVVLFQAALFA
+361 ADSSIVLFQAALFA
-375 AIVAIFMGVRR
+375 AIVAIFIGVRR
-386 KIFSLKEAVET
+386 RIFNIKEAIET

-405 IFTIVLLLFAW
+405 IFTIVLLLLAW

-426 TSLFI
+426 TSTFI
-431 TSLLA
+431 THLLA
-436 ERLPEF
+436 DKLPEF

-449 AFASAI
+449 AFASLI

-466 GILMPLA
+466 GVLMPLA
-473 VPLAYEIGKMSGFDA
+473 VPLAFEVAKLNGLEGE
-488 GALHHYMVINI
+488 ALHHYMVLNI

-538 PYALL
+538 PYALF
-543 ICAVSLIFGYVPVAL
+543 ICAISLFTGYIPTAL
-558 GVSVWVLL
+558 GLSVWLVL

-573 ALILRLIGKKVSSVA
+573 TLLLRIIGKKV

>member
-1 MRILIILA
+1 MKFLAFCLLPIA
-9 LFLSAPLLAE
+9 LFADAKV
-19 TSSAILANTP
+19 
-29 AQNAELFGGFTLLPP
+29 NAEFYGFITLLPP
-44 LIAIVLAF
+44 FIAIILAF

-70 LLALSKNIF
+70 LLSLASNIF
-79 GSAEIGLLNIYHT
+79 FVDTIALINIYDT
-92 AVESFS
+92 LVESFS
-98 KIISYMLNSTAD
+98 KIISYVLKSTSD

-140 LSFAKRAKSAVSAQL
+140 LQFAKRAKTAISAQL
-155 NTWFLGLLIF
+155 NTWFIGLLIF

-199 TAAPVAGIAVISTWI
+199 TAAPVAGIAIISTWI

-221 KTAYENIGI
+221 KNAYASIGI

-256 VMTAVMGREFG
+256 ALTAIMGREFG
-267 SMYQAEVRA
+267 SMYAAQIRA
-276 RTTGQVAPINKS
+276 KTTGQIAPVSKS
-288 ANLDTAELE
+288 AALDTAELE
-297 DQFLAPKEGIHI
+297 DQFLAPKDGIEI
-309 RAIDAIIPVFT
+309 KAFDAIVPVMT

-329 YFNGLSRLEGAE
+329 YFNGFSVLEGEELANA
-341 KAMAEASA
+341 KANP
-349 LSFETVRAAFGS
+349 LSFETLRSAFGS
-361 ADSSVVLFQAALFA
+361 ADSSIVLFQAALFA
-375 AIVAIFMGVRR
+375 AIVAIFIGVRR
-386 KIFSLKEAVET
+386 RIFNIKEAIET

-405 IFTIVLLLFAW
+405 IFTIVLLLLAW

-426 TSLFI
+426 TSTFI
-431 TSLLA
+431 THLLA
-436 ERLPEF
+436 DKLPEF

-449 AFASAI
+449 AFASLI

-466 GILMPLA
+466 GVLMPLA
-473 VPLAYEIGKMSGFDA
+473 VPLAFEVAKLNGLESE
-488 GALHHYMVINI
+488 ALHHYMVLNI

-538 PYALL
+538 PYALF
-543 ICAVSLIFGYVPVAL
+543 ICAISLFTGYIPTAL
-558 GVSVWVLL
+558 GLSVWLVL

-573 ALILRLIGKKVSSVA
+573 TLLLRIIGKKV

>member
-1 MRILIILA
+1 MKFFLLCLLPLISFA
-9 LFLSAPLLAE
+9 
-19 TSSAILANTP
+19 T
-29 AQNAELFGGFTLLPP
+29 AQENADFFGVFTLIPP
-44 LIAIVLAF
+44 IIAIALAF
-52 ITKDVILSL
+52 ITKDVILAL
-61 FMGVLSGTF
+61 FSGVLSGTF
-70 LLALSKNIF
+70 LLSLASNIF
-79 GSAEIGLLNIYHT
+79 SAQNIAFNNIYNT
-92 AVESFS
+92 AVNSFS
-98 KIISYMLNSTAD
+98 KIISYVLESASD

-140 LSFAKRAKSAVSAQL
+140 LQFAKRAKSAVLVQL

-182 ADKFKI
+182 SDKFKI

-221 KTAYENIGI
+221 KTAYEHIGI
-230 DNISAFGIFVETIPY
+230 SDVSAFGIFIETMPY

-256 VMTAVMGREFG
+256 AATAIMGREFG
-267 SMYQAEVRA
+267 SMYEAEIRA
-276 RTTGQVAPINKS
+276 KTTGQVAPISKS
-288 ANLDTAELE
+288 GTLNTAELE
-297 DQFLAPKEGIHI
+297 DQFLAPKEDIRI
-309 RAIDAIIPVFT
+309 RAFDAIVPIAT
-320 LIILAILGF
+320 LIFLSIIGF
-329 YFNGLSRLEGAE
+329 YLNGFDSLKGQELEFAN
-341 KAMAEASA
+341 SNPF
-349 LSFETVRAAFGS
+349 SFETLRLAFAN

-375 AIVAIFMGVRR
+375 AIIAIFIGVCR
-386 KIFSLKEAVET
+386 KIFKLKEAIET

-421 VKDLG
+421 VKELG

-436 ERLPEF
+436 DKLPEF

-473 VPLAYEIGKMSGFDA
+473 VPLAYEVAKLNGMDMSA
-488 GALHHYMVINI
+488 THHYMVMNI

-512 SPISDNVILSSMSAK
+512 SPIADNVILSSMSAK

-538 PYALL
+538 PYALF
-543 ICAVSLIFGYVPVAL
+543 ICAISLITGYIPVSLGL
-558 GVSVWVLL
+558 SVWIVL
-566 PLNFILI
+566 PLNCILI
-573 ALILRLIGKKVSSVA
+573 AFLLRIIGKKVE

>member
-1 MRILIILA
+1 MKFLA
-9 LFLSAPLLAE
+9 LFLLPIVLFADAK
-19 TSSAILANTP
+19 I
-29 AQNAELFGGFTLLPP
+29 NAEFYGFITLLPP
-44 LIAIVLAF
+44 FIAIVLAF

-70 LLALSKNIF
+70 LLSLASNIF
-79 GSAEIGLLNIYHT
+79 FVDTIALINIYDT
-92 AVESFS
+92 LVESFS
-98 KIISYMLNSTAD
+98 KIINYVLKSVSD

-140 LSFAKRAKSAVSAQL
+140 LKFAKRAKTAVSAQL
-155 NTWFLGLLIF
+155 NTWFIGLLIF

-182 ADKFKI
+182 ADRFKI

-199 TAAPVAGIAVISTWI
+199 TAAPVAGIAIISTWI

-221 KTAYENIGI
+221 KNAYASIGI
-230 DNISAFGIFVETIPY
+230 SDISAFGIFVETIPY

-256 VMTAVMGREFG
+256 ALTAIMGREFG
-267 SMYQAEVRA
+267 SMYAAQVRA
-276 RTTGQVAPINKS
+276 KTTGQIAPLPKS
-288 ANLDTAELE
+288 ATLDTAELE
-297 DQFLAPKEGIHI
+297 DQFLAPKEDIKI
-309 RAIDAIIPVFT
+309 RAFDAIVPVMT

-329 YFNGLSRLEGAE
+329 YFNGFAALEGEELISA
-341 KAMAEASA
+341 KANP
-349 LSFETVRAAFGS
+349 LSFETLRSVFGS
-361 ADSSVVLFQAALFA
+361 ADSSIVLFQAALFA
-375 AIVAIFMGVRR
+375 AIVAIFIGVRR
-386 KIFSLKEAVET
+386 KIFSVKEAIET

-405 IFTIVLLLFAW
+405 IFTIVLLLLAW

-426 TSLFI
+426 TSTFI
-431 TSLLA
+431 TNLLA
-436 ERLPEF
+436 DKLPEF
-442 ILPATIF
+442 VLPATIF
-449 AFASAI
+449 AFASLI

-466 GILMPLA
+466 GVLMPLA
-473 VPLAYEIGKMSGFDA
+473 VPLAFEIAKLNGMEA
-488 GALHHYMVINI
+488 EALHHYMVLNI

-527 CDHMEHVRTQI
+527 CDHIEHVRTQI
-538 PYALL
+538 PYALF
-543 ICAVSLIFGYVPVAL
+543 ICAISLFTGYIPVAL
-558 GVSVWVLL
+558 GLSVWLVL
-566 PLNFILI
+566 PLNFVLI
-573 ALILRLIGKKVSSVA
+573 TLLLRLIGKKV

>member
-1 MRILIILA
+1 MKFLAFCLLPIA
-9 LFLSAPLLAE
+9 LFADAKV
-19 TSSAILANTP
+19 
-29 AQNAELFGGFTLLPP
+29 NAEFYGFITLLPP
-44 LIAIVLAF
+44 FIAIILAF

-70 LLALSKNIF
+70 LLSLASNIF
-79 GSAEIGLLNIYHT
+79 FVDTIALINIYDT
-92 AVESFS
+92 LVESFS
-98 KIISYMLNSTAD
+98 KIISYVLKSTSD

-140 LSFAKRAKSAVSAQL
+140 LQFAKRAKTAISAQL
-155 NTWFLGLLIF
+155 NTWFIGLLIF

-199 TAAPVAGIAVISTWI
+199 TAAPVAGIAIISTWI

-221 KTAYENIGI
+221 KNAYASIGI

-256 VMTAVMGREFG
+256 ALTAIMGREFG
-267 SMYQAEVRA
+267 SMYAAQIRA
-276 RTTGQVAPINKS
+276 KTIGQIAPISKS
-288 ANLDTAELE
+288 AALDTAELE
-297 DQFLAPKEGIHI
+297 DQFLAPKDGIEI
-309 RAIDAIIPVFT
+309 RAFDAIAPVMT

-329 YFNGLSRLEGAE
+329 YFNGFSVLEGEELANA
-341 KAMAEASA
+341 KANP
-349 LSFETVRAAFGS
+349 LSFETLRSAFGS
-361 ADSSVVLFQAALFA
+361 ADSSIVLFQAALFA
-375 AIVAIFMGVRR
+375 AIVAIFIGVRR
-386 KIFSLKEAVET
+386 RIFNIKEAIET

-405 IFTIVLLLFAW
+405 IFTIVLLLLAW

-426 TSLFI
+426 TSTFI
-431 TSLLA
+431 THLLA
-436 ERLPEF
+436 DKLPEF

-449 AFASAI
+449 AFASLI

-466 GILMPLA
+466 GVLMPLA
-473 VPLAYEIGKMSGFDA
+473 VPLAFEVAKLNGLEGE
-488 GALHHYMVINI
+488 ALHHYMVLNI

-538 PYALL
+538 PYALF
-543 ICAVSLIFGYVPVAL
+543 ICAISLFMGYIPTAL
-558 GVSVWVLL
+558 GLSVWLVL

-573 ALILRLIGKKVSSVA
+573 TLLLRIIGKKV

>member
-1 MRILIILA
+1 MKKILI
-9 LFLSAPLLAE
+9 LFLLPLFAFAN
-19 TSSAILANTP
+19 SSQALVNAN
-29 AQNAELFGGFTLLPP
+29 LFGAFTIIPP
-44 LIAIVLAF
+44 LVAITLAF

-61 FMGVLSGTF
+61 FAGVLSGTF
-70 LLALSKNIF
+70 LLSLSANIF
-79 GSAEIGLLNIYHT
+79 QAQYLAFSNFYHT
-92 AVESFS
+92 AIESFS
-98 KIISYMLNSTAD
+98 KIISYVLNSTSD

-125 LVALITKMGGAKAIA
+125 LVALITKMGGAKALA
-140 LSFAKRAKSAVSAQL
+140 LKFAKRSKSALSAQI

-221 KTAYENIGI
+221 KTAYGHIGI
-230 DNISAFGIFVETIPY
+230 NNISAFGIFVETLPY

-256 VMTAVMGREFG
+256 IMTAIMGREFG
-267 SMYQAEVRA
+267 SMYQAQIRA
-276 RTTGQVAPINKS
+276 KTTGQIAPLSKS
-288 ANLDTAELE
+288 STLNTAELE
-297 DQFLAPKEGIHI
+297 DQFLAPKENIKI
-309 RAIDAIIPVFT
+309 RSLDAIIPIFT

-329 YFNGLSRLEGAE
+329 YFNGISTLEGEELLQAN
-341 KAMAEASA
+341 KNP
-349 LSFETVRAAFGS
+349 LSFETFRIAFGN

-375 AIVAIFMGVRR
+375 AIVAIFIGVRR
-386 KIFSLKEAVET
+386 KIFNLKEAVET

-436 ERLPEF
+436 DKLPQF

-473 VPLAYEIGKMSGFDA
+473 VPLAHEIAKINGMDA
-488 GALHHYMVINI
+488 NTMHHYMVINI

-538 PYALL
+538 PYALFICIISL
-543 ICAVSLIFGYVPVAL
+543 ITGYIPVSLGL
-558 GVSVWVLL
+558 NVWLVL

-573 ALILRLIGKKVSSVA
+573 AILLRYIGKKIP

>member
-1 MRILIILA
+1 MKFFLLCLLPLISFA
-9 LFLSAPLLAE
+9 
-19 TSSAILANTP
+19 T
-29 AQNAELFGGFTLLPP
+29 AQENADFFGAFTLIPP
-44 LIAIVLAF
+44 IIAIALAF
-52 ITKDVILSL
+52 ITKDVILAL
-61 FMGVLSGTF
+61 FSGVLSGTF
-70 LLALSKNIF
+70 LLSLASNIF
-79 GSAEIGLLNIYHT
+79 SAQNIAFSNIYNT
-92 AVESFS
+92 AVNSFS
-98 KIISYMLNSTAD
+98 KIISYVLESASD

-140 LSFAKRAKSAVSAQL
+140 LQFAKRAKSAVLVQL

-182 ADKFKI
+182 SDKFKI

-221 KTAYENIGI
+221 KTAYEHIGI
-230 DNISAFGIFVETIPY
+230 SDVSAFGIFIETMPY

-256 VMTAVMGREFG
+256 AATAIMGREFG
-267 SMYQAEVRA
+267 SMYEAEIRA
-276 RTTGQVAPINKS
+276 KTTGQVAPISKS
-288 ANLDTAELE
+288 GTLNTAELE
-297 DQFLAPKEGIHI
+297 DQFLAPKEDIRI
-309 RAIDAIIPVFT
+309 RAFDAIVPIAT
-320 LIILAILGF
+320 LIFLSIIGF
-329 YFNGLSRLEGAE
+329 YLNGFDSLKGQELEFANNNPF
-341 KAMAEASA
+341 
-349 LSFETVRAAFGS
+349 SFETLRLAFAN

-375 AIVAIFMGVRR
+375 AIIAIFIGVCR
-386 KIFSLKEAVET
+386 KIFKLKEAIET

-421 VKDLG
+421 VKELG

-436 ERLPEF
+436 DKLPEF

-473 VPLAYEIGKMSGFDA
+473 VPLAYEVAKLNGMDMSA
-488 GALHHYMVINI
+488 THHYMVMNI

-512 SPISDNVILSSMSAK
+512 SPIADNVILSSMSAK

-538 PYALL
+538 PYALF
-543 ICAVSLIFGYVPVAL
+543 ICAISLITGYIPVSLGL
-558 GVSVWVLL
+558 SVWIVL
-566 PLNFILI
+566 PLNCILI
-573 ALILRLIGKKVSSVA
+573 AFLLRIIGKKVE

>member
-1 MRILIILA
+1 MKFLAFCLLPIA
-9 LFLSAPLLAE
+9 LFADAKV
-19 TSSAILANTP
+19 
-29 AQNAELFGGFTLLPP
+29 NAEFYGFITLLPP
-44 LIAIVLAF
+44 FIAIILAF

-70 LLALSKNIF
+70 LLSLASNIF
-79 GSAEIGLLNIYHT
+79 FVDTIALINIYDT
-92 AVESFS
+92 LVESFS
-98 KIISYMLNSTAD
+98 KIISYVLKSTSD

-140 LSFAKRAKSAVSAQL
+140 LQFAKRAKTAISAQL
-155 NTWFLGLLIF
+155 NTWFIGLLIF

-199 TAAPVAGIAVISTWI
+199 TAAPVAGIAIISTWI

-221 KTAYENIGI
+221 KNAYASIGI
-230 DNISAFGIFVETIPY
+230 DNVSAFGIFVETIPY

-256 VMTAVMGREFG
+256 ALTAIMGREFG
-267 SMYQAEVRA
+267 SMYAAQIRA
-276 RTTGQVAPINKS
+276 KTTGQIAPVSKS
-288 ANLDTAELE
+288 AALDTAELE
-297 DQFLAPKEGIHI
+297 DQFLAPKDGIKI
-309 RAIDAIIPVFT
+309 RAFDAIIPVMT

-329 YFNGLSRLEGAE
+329 YFNGFSLLEGEELANA
-341 KAMAEASA
+341 KANP
-349 LSFETVRAAFGS
+349 LSFETLRSAFGS
-361 ADSSVVLFQAALFA
+361 ADSSIVLFQAALFA
-375 AIVAIFMGVRR
+375 AIVAIFIGVRR
-386 KIFSLKEAVET
+386 RIFNIKEAIET

-405 IFTIVLLLFAW
+405 IFTIVLLLLAW

-426 TSLFI
+426 TSTFI
-431 TSLLA
+431 THLLA
-436 ERLPEF
+436 DKLPEF

-449 AFASAI
+449 AFASLI

-466 GILMPLA
+466 GVLMPLA
-473 VPLAYEIGKMSGFDA
+473 VPLAFEVAKLNGLEGE
-488 GALHHYMVINI
+488 ALHHYMVLNI

-538 PYALL
+538 PYALF
-543 ICAVSLIFGYVPVAL
+543 ICAISLFTGYIPTAL
-558 GVSVWVLL
+558 GLSVWLVL

-573 ALILRLIGKKVSSVA
+573 ALLLRIIGKKV

>member
-1 MRILIILA
+1 MKFLAFCLLPIA
-9 LFLSAPLLAE
+9 LFADAKV
-19 TSSAILANTP
+19 
-29 AQNAELFGGFTLLPP
+29 NAEFYGFITLLPP
-44 LIAIVLAF
+44 FIAIILAF

-70 LLALSKNIF
+70 LLSLASNIF
-79 GSAEIGLLNIYHT
+79 FVDTIALINIYDT
-92 AVESFS
+92 LVESFS
-98 KIISYMLNSTAD
+98 KIISYVLKSTSD

-140 LSFAKRAKSAVSAQL
+140 LQFAKRAKTAISAQL
-155 NTWFLGLLIF
+155 NTWFIGLLIF

-199 TAAPVAGIAVISTWI
+199 TAAPVAGIAIISTWI

-221 KTAYENIGI
+221 KNAYASIGI

-256 VMTAVMGREFG
+256 ALTAIMGREFG
-267 SMYQAEVRA
+267 SMYAAQIRA
-276 RTTGQVAPINKS
+276 KTTGQIAPVSKS
-288 ANLDTAELE
+288 AALDTAELE
-297 DQFLAPKEGIHI
+297 DQFLAPKDGIEI
-309 RAIDAIIPVFT
+309 RAFDAIVPVMT

-329 YFNGLSRLEGAE
+329 YFNGFSVLEGEELANA
-341 KAMAEASA
+341 KANP
-349 LSFETVRAAFGS
+349 LSFETLRSAFGS
-361 ADSSVVLFQAALFA
+361 ADSSIVLFQAALFA
-375 AIVAIFMGVRR
+375 AIVAIFIGVRR
-386 KIFSLKEAVET
+386 RIFNIKEAIET

-405 IFTIVLLLFAW
+405 IFTIVLLLLAW

-426 TSLFI
+426 TSTFI
-431 TSLLA
+431 THLLA
-436 ERLPEF
+436 DKLPEF

-449 AFASAI
+449 AFASLI

-466 GILMPLA
+466 GVLMPLA
-473 VPLAYEIGKMSGFDA
+473 VPLAFEVAKLNGLEGE
-488 GALHHYMVINI
+488 ALHHYMVLNI

-538 PYALL
+538 PYALF
-543 ICAVSLIFGYVPVAL
+543 ICAVSLFTGYIPTAL
-558 GVSVWVLL
+558 GLSVWLVL

-573 ALILRLIGKKVSSVA
+573 TLLLRIIGKKV

>member
-1 MRILIILA
+1 MKFLAFCLLPIA
-9 LFLSAPLLAE
+9 LFADAKV
-19 TSSAILANTP
+19 
-29 AQNAELFGGFTLLPP
+29 NAEFYGFITLLPP
-44 LIAIVLAF
+44 FIAIILAF

-70 LLALSKNIF
+70 LLSLASNIF
-79 GSAEIGLLNIYHT
+79 FVDTIALINIYDT
-92 AVESFS
+92 LVESFS
-98 KIISYMLNSTAD
+98 KIISYVLKSTSD

-140 LSFAKRAKSAVSAQL
+140 LQFAKRAKTAISAQL
-155 NTWFLGLLIF
+155 NTWFIGLLIF

-199 TAAPVAGIAVISTWI
+199 TAAPVAGIAIISTWI

-221 KTAYENIGI
+221 KNAYASIGI

-256 VMTAVMGREFG
+256 ALTAIMGREFG
-267 SMYQAEVRA
+267 SMYAAQIRA
-276 RTTGQVAPINKS
+276 KTTGQIAPVSKS
-288 ANLDTAELE
+288 AALDTAELE
-297 DQFLAPKEGIHI
+297 DQFLAPKDGIKI
-309 RAIDAIIPVFT
+309 RAFDAIIPVMT

-329 YFNGLSRLEGAE
+329 YFNGFSVLEGEELANA
-341 KAMAEASA
+341 KANP
-349 LSFETVRAAFGS
+349 LSFETLRSAFGS
-361 ADSSVVLFQAALFA
+361 ADSSIVLFQAALFA
-375 AIVAIFMGVRR
+375 AIVAIFIGVRR
-386 KIFSLKEAVET
+386 RIFNIKEAIET

-405 IFTIVLLLFAW
+405 IFTIVLLLLAW

-426 TSLFI
+426 TSTFI
-431 TSLLA
+431 THLLA
-436 ERLPEF
+436 DKLPEF

-449 AFASAI
+449 AFASLI

-466 GILMPLA
+466 GVLMPLA
-473 VPLAYEIGKMSGFDA
+473 VPLAFEVAKLNGLEGE
-488 GALHHYMVINI
+488 ALHHYMVLNI

-538 PYALL
+538 PYALF
-543 ICAVSLIFGYVPVAL
+543 ICAISLFTGYIPTAL
-558 GVSVWVLL
+558 GLSVWLVL

-573 ALILRLIGKKVSSVA
+573 ALLLRIIGKKV

>member
-1 MRILIILA
+1 MKFFLLCLLPLISFA
-9 LFLSAPLLAE
+9 
-19 TSSAILANTP
+19 TP
-29 AQNAELFGGFTLLPP
+29 QENADFFGVFTLIPP
-44 LIAIVLAF
+44 IIAIALAF
-52 ITKDVILSL
+52 ITKDVILAL
-61 FMGVLSGTF
+61 FSGVLSGTF
-70 LLALSKNIF
+70 LLSLASNIF
-79 GSAEIGLLNIYHT
+79 SAQNIAFSNIYNT
-92 AVESFS
+92 AVNSFS
-98 KIISYMLNSTAD
+98 KIISYVLESASD

-140 LSFAKRAKSAVSAQL
+140 LQFAKRAKSAVLVQL

-182 ADKFKI
+182 SDKFKI

-221 KTAYENIGI
+221 KTAYEHIGI
-230 DNISAFGIFVETIPY
+230 SDVSAFGIFIETMPY

-256 VMTAVMGREFG
+256 AATAIMGREFG
-267 SMYQAEVRA
+267 SMYEAEIRA
-276 RTTGQVAPINKS
+276 KTTGQVAPISKS
-288 ANLDTAELE
+288 GTLNTAELE
-297 DQFLAPKEGIHI
+297 DQFLAPKEDIRI
-309 RAIDAIIPVFT
+309 RAFDAIVPIAT
-320 LIILAILGF
+320 LIFLSIIGF
-329 YFNGLSRLEGAE
+329 YLNGFDSLKGQELEFANNNPF
-341 KAMAEASA
+341 
-349 LSFETVRAAFGS
+349 SFETLRLAFAN

-375 AIVAIFMGVRR
+375 AIIAIFIGVCR
-386 KIFSLKEAVET
+386 KIFKLKEAIET

-421 VKDLG
+421 VKELG

-436 ERLPEF
+436 DKLPEF

-473 VPLAYEIGKMSGFDA
+473 VPLAYEVAKLNGMDMSA
-488 GALHHYMVINI
+488 THHYMVMNI

-512 SPISDNVILSSMSAK
+512 SPIADNVILSSMSAK

-538 PYALL
+538 PYALF
-543 ICAVSLIFGYVPVAL
+543 ICAISLITGYIPVSLGL
-558 GVSVWVLL
+558 SVWIVL
-566 PLNFILI
+566 PLNCILI
-573 ALILRLIGKKVSSVA
+573 AFLLRIIGKKVE

>member
-1 MRILIILA
+1 MKFLAFCLLPIA
-9 LFLSAPLLAE
+9 LFADAKV
-19 TSSAILANTP
+19 
-29 AQNAELFGGFTLLPP
+29 NAEFYGFITLLPP
-44 LIAIVLAF
+44 FIAIILAF

-70 LLALSKNIF
+70 LLSLASNIF
-79 GSAEIGLLNIYHT
+79 FVDTIALINIYDT
-92 AVESFS
+92 LVESFS
-98 KIISYMLNSTAD
+98 KIISYVLKSTSD

-140 LSFAKRAKSAVSAQL
+140 LQFAKRAKTAISAQL
-155 NTWFLGLLIF
+155 NTWFIGLLIF

-199 TAAPVAGIAVISTWI
+199 TAAPVAGIAIISTWI

-221 KTAYENIGI
+221 KNAYASIGI
-230 DNISAFGIFVETIPY
+230 DNVSAFGIFVETIPY

-256 VMTAVMGREFG
+256 ALTAIMGREFG
-267 SMYQAEVRA
+267 SMYAAQIRA
-276 RTTGQVAPINKS
+276 KTTGQIAPVSKS
-288 ANLDTAELE
+288 AALDTAELE
-297 DQFLAPKEGIHI
+297 DQFLAPKDGIEI
-309 RAIDAIIPVFT
+309 RAFDAIIPVMT

-329 YFNGLSRLEGAE
+329 YFNGFSLLEGEELANA
-341 KAMAEASA
+341 KANP
-349 LSFETVRAAFGS
+349 LSFETLRSAFGS
-361 ADSSVVLFQAALFA
+361 ADSSIVLFQAALFA
-375 AIVAIFMGVRR
+375 AIVAIFIGVRR
-386 KIFSLKEAVET
+386 RIFNIKEAIET

-405 IFTIVLLLFAW
+405 IFTIVLLLLAW

-426 TSLFI
+426 TSTFI
-431 TSLLA
+431 THLLA
-436 ERLPEF
+436 DKLPEF

-449 AFASAI
+449 AFASLI

-466 GILMPLA
+466 GVLMPLA
-473 VPLAYEIGKMSGFDA
+473 VPLAFEVAKLNGLEGE
-488 GALHHYMVINI
+488 ALHHYMVLNI

-527 CDHMEHVRTQI
+527 CDHMEHVKTQI
-538 PYALL
+538 PYALF
-543 ICAVSLIFGYVPVAL
+543 ICAISLFTGYIPTAL
-558 GVSVWVLL
+558 GLSVWLVL

-573 ALILRLIGKKVSSVA
+573 ALLLRIIGKKV

>member
-1 MRILIILA
+1 MKFLAFCLLPIA
-9 LFLSAPLLAE
+9 LFADAKV
-19 TSSAILANTP
+19 
-29 AQNAELFGGFTLLPP
+29 NAEFYGFITLLPP
-44 LIAIVLAF
+44 FIAIILAF

-70 LLALSKNIF
+70 LLSLASNIF
-79 GSAEIGLLNIYHT
+79 FVDTIALINIYDT
-92 AVESFS
+92 LVESFS
-98 KIISYMLNSTAD
+98 KIISYVLKSTSD

-140 LSFAKRAKSAVSAQL
+140 LQFAKRAKTAISAQL
-155 NTWFLGLLIF
+155 NTWFIGLLIF

-199 TAAPVAGIAVISTWI
+199 TAAPVAGIAIISTWI

-221 KTAYENIGI
+221 KNAYASIGI

-256 VMTAVMGREFG
+256 ALTAIMGREFG
-267 SMYQAEVRA
+267 SMYAAQIRA
-276 RTTGQVAPINKS
+276 KTTGQIAPMPKS
-288 ANLDTAELE
+288 AALDTAELE
-297 DQFLAPKEGIHI
+297 DQFLAPKDGIEI
-309 RAIDAIIPVFT
+309 RAFDAIVPVMT

-329 YFNGLSRLEGAE
+329 YFNGFSVLEGEELANA
-341 KAMAEASA
+341 KANP
-349 LSFETVRAAFGS
+349 LSFETLRSAFGS
-361 ADSSVVLFQAALFA
+361 ADSSIVLFQAALFA
-375 AIVAIFMGVRR
+375 AIVAIFIGVRR
-386 KIFSLKEAVET
+386 KIFNIKEAIET

-405 IFTIVLLLFAW
+405 IFTIVLLLLAW

-426 TSLFI
+426 TSTFI
-431 TSLLA
+431 THLLA
-436 ERLPEF
+436 DKLPEF

-449 AFASAI
+449 AFASLI

-466 GILMPLA
+466 GVLMPLA
-473 VPLAYEIGKMSGFDA
+473 VPLAFEVAKLNGLESE
-488 GALHHYMVINI
+488 ALHHYMVLNI

-538 PYALL
+538 PYALF
-543 ICAVSLIFGYVPVAL
+543 ICAISLFTGYIPTAL
-558 GVSVWVLL
+558 GLSVWLVL

-573 ALILRLIGKKVSSVA
+573 TLLLRIIGKKV

>member
-1 MRILIILA
+1 MKFLAFCLLPIA
-9 LFLSAPLLAE
+9 LFADAKV
-19 TSSAILANTP
+19 
-29 AQNAELFGGFTLLPP
+29 NAEFYGFITLLPP
-44 LIAIVLAF
+44 FIAIILAF

-70 LLALSKNIF
+70 LLSLASNIF
-79 GSAEIGLLNIYHT
+79 FVDTIALINIYDT
-92 AVESFS
+92 LVESFS
-98 KIISYMLNSTAD
+98 KIISYVLKSTSD

-140 LSFAKRAKSAVSAQL
+140 LQFAKRAKTAISAQL
-155 NTWFLGLLIF
+155 NTWFIGLLIF

-199 TAAPVAGIAVISTWI
+199 TAAPVAGIAIISTWI

-221 KTAYENIGI
+221 KNAYASIGI

-256 VMTAVMGREFG
+256 ALTAIMGREFG
-267 SMYQAEVRA
+267 SMYAAQIRA
-276 RTTGQVAPINKS
+276 KTTGQIAPMPKS
-288 ANLDTAELE
+288 AALDTAELE
-297 DQFLAPKEGIHI
+297 DQFLAPKDGIEI
-309 RAIDAIIPVFT
+309 RAFDAIVPVMT

-329 YFNGLSRLEGAE
+329 YFNGFSVLEGEELANA
-341 KAMAEASA
+341 KANP
-349 LSFETVRAAFGS
+349 LSFETLRSAFGS
-361 ADSSVVLFQAALFA
+361 ADSSIVLFQAALFA
-375 AIVAIFMGVRR
+375 AIVAIFIGVRR
-386 KIFSLKEAVET
+386 RIFNIKEAIET

-405 IFTIVLLLFAW
+405 IFTIVLLLLAW

-426 TSLFI
+426 TSTFI
-431 TSLLA
+431 THLLA
-436 ERLPEF
+436 DKLPEF

-449 AFASAI
+449 AFASLI

-466 GILMPLA
+466 GVLMPLA
-473 VPLAYEIGKMSGFDA
+473 VPLAFEVAKLNGLESE
-488 GALHHYMVINI
+488 ALHHYMVLNI

-538 PYALL
+538 PYALF
-543 ICAVSLIFGYVPVAL
+543 ICAISLFTGYIPTAL
-558 GVSVWVLL
+558 GLGVWLVL

-573 ALILRLIGKKVSSVA
+573 TLLLRIIGKKV

>member
-1 MRILIILA
+1 MKFLAFCLLPIA
-9 LFLSAPLLAE
+9 LFADAKV
-19 TSSAILANTP
+19 
-29 AQNAELFGGFTLLPP
+29 NAEFYGFITLLPP
-44 LIAIVLAF
+44 FIAIILAF

-70 LLALSKNIF
+70 LLSLASNIF
-79 GSAEIGLLNIYHT
+79 FVDTIALINIYDT
-92 AVESFS
+92 LVESFS
-98 KIISYMLNSTAD
+98 KIISYVLKSTSD

-140 LSFAKRAKSAVSAQL
+140 LQFAKRAKTAISAQL
-155 NTWFLGLLIF
+155 NTWFIGLLIF

-199 TAAPVAGIAVISTWI
+199 TAAPVAGIAIISTWI

-221 KTAYENIGI
+221 KNAYASIGI
-230 DNISAFGIFVETIPY
+230 DNTSAFGIFVETIPY

-256 VMTAVMGREFG
+256 ALTAIMGREFG
-267 SMYQAEVRA
+267 SMYAAQIRA
-276 RTTGQVAPINKS
+276 KTTGQIAPVSKS
-288 ANLDTAELE
+288 AALDTAELE
-297 DQFLAPKEGIHI
+297 DQFLAPKDGIEI
-309 RAIDAIIPVFT
+309 RAFDAIVPVMT

-329 YFNGLSRLEGAE
+329 YFNGFSVLEGEELANA
-341 KAMAEASA
+341 KANP
-349 LSFETVRAAFGS
+349 LSFETLRSAFGS
-361 ADSSVVLFQAALFA
+361 ADSSIVLFQAALFA
-375 AIVAIFMGVRR
+375 AIVAIFIGVRR
-386 KIFSLKEAVET
+386 RIFNIKEAIET

-405 IFTIVLLLFAW
+405 IFTIVLLLLAW

-426 TSLFI
+426 TSTFI
-431 TSLLA
+431 THLLA
-436 ERLPEF
+436 DKLPEF
-442 ILPATIF
+442 ILPATII
-449 AFASAI
+449 AFASLI

-466 GILMPLA
+466 GVLMPLA
-473 VPLAYEIGKMSGFDA
+473 VPLAFEVAKLNGLEGE
-488 GALHHYMVINI
+488 ALHHYMVLNI

-538 PYALL
+538 PYALF
-543 ICAVSLIFGYVPVAL
+543 ICAISLFTGYIPTAL
-558 GVSVWVLL
+558 GLSVWLVL

-573 ALILRLIGKKVSSVA
+573 TLLLRIIGKKV

>member
-1 MRILIILA
+1 MKFLAFCLLPIA
-9 LFLSAPLLAE
+9 LFADAKV
-19 TSSAILANTP
+19 
-29 AQNAELFGGFTLLPP
+29 NAEFYGFITLLPP
-44 LIAIVLAF
+44 FIAIILAF

-70 LLALSKNIF
+70 LLSLASNIF
-79 GSAEIGLLNIYHT
+79 FVDTIALINIYDT
-92 AVESFS
+92 LVESFS
-98 KIISYMLNSTAD
+98 KIISYVLKSTSD

-140 LSFAKRAKSAVSAQL
+140 LQFAKRAKTAISAQL
-155 NTWFLGLLIF
+155 NTWFIGLLIF

-199 TAAPVAGIAVISTWI
+199 TAAPVAGIAIISTWI

-221 KTAYENIGI
+221 KNAYASIGI

-256 VMTAVMGREFG
+256 ALTAIMGREFG
-267 SMYQAEVRA
+267 SMYAAQIRA
-276 RTTGQVAPINKS
+276 KTTGQIAPVSKS
-288 ANLDTAELE
+288 AALDTAELE
-297 DQFLAPKEGIHI
+297 DQFLAPKDDIEI
-309 RAIDAIIPVFT
+309 RAFDAIVPVMT

-329 YFNGLSRLEGAE
+329 YFNGFSVLEGEELANA
-341 KAMAEASA
+341 KANP
-349 LSFETVRAAFGS
+349 LSFETLRSAFGS
-361 ADSSVVLFQAALFA
+361 ADSSIVLFQAALFA
-375 AIVAIFMGVRR
+375 AIVAIFIGVRR
-386 KIFSLKEAVET
+386 RIFNIKEAIET

-405 IFTIVLLLFAW
+405 IFTIVLLLLAW

-426 TSLFI
+426 TSTFI
-431 TSLLA
+431 THLLA
-436 ERLPEF
+436 DKLPEF

-449 AFASAI
+449 AFASLI

-466 GILMPLA
+466 GVLMPLA
-473 VPLAYEIGKMSGFDA
+473 VPLAFEVAKLNGLEGE
-488 GALHHYMVINI
+488 ALHHYMVLNI

-538 PYALL
+538 PYALF
-543 ICAVSLIFGYVPVAL
+543 ICAISLFTGYIPTAL
-558 GVSVWVLL
+558 GLSVWLVL

-573 ALILRLIGKKVSSVA
+573 TLLLRIIGKKV

>member
-1 MRILIILA
+1 MKFLAFCLLPIA
-9 LFLSAPLLAE
+9 LFADAKV
-19 TSSAILANTP
+19 
-29 AQNAELFGGFTLLPP
+29 NAEFYGFITLLPP
-44 LIAIVLAF
+44 FIAIILAF

-70 LLALSKNIF
+70 LLSLASNIF
-79 GSAEIGLLNIYHT
+79 FVDTIALINIYDT
-92 AVESFS
+92 LIESFS
-98 KIISYMLNSTAD
+98 KIISYVLKSTSD

-140 LSFAKRAKSAVSAQL
+140 LQFAKRAKTAISAQL
-155 NTWFLGLLIF
+155 NTWFIGLLIF

-199 TAAPVAGIAVISTWI
+199 TAAPVAGIAIISTWI

-221 KTAYENIGI
+221 KNAYASIGI

-256 VMTAVMGREFG
+256 ALTAIMGREFG
-267 SMYQAEVRA
+267 SMYAAQIRA
-276 RTTGQVAPINKS
+276 KTTGQIAPMPKS
-288 ANLDTAELE
+288 AALDTAELE
-297 DQFLAPKEGIHI
+297 DQFLAPKDGIEI
-309 RAIDAIIPVFT
+309 RAFDAIVPVMT

-329 YFNGLSRLEGAE
+329 YFNGFSVLEGEELANA
-341 KAMAEASA
+341 KANP
-349 LSFETVRAAFGS
+349 LSFETLRSAFGS
-361 ADSSVVLFQAALFA
+361 ADSSIVLFQAALFA
-375 AIVAIFMGVRR
+375 AIVAIFIGVRR
-386 KIFSLKEAVET
+386 RIFNIKEAIET

-405 IFTIVLLLFAW
+405 IFTIVLLLLAW

-426 TSLFI
+426 TSTFI
-431 TSLLA
+431 THLLA
-436 ERLPEF
+436 DKLPEF

-449 AFASAI
+449 AFASLI

-466 GILMPLA
+466 GVLMPLA
-473 VPLAYEIGKMSGFDA
+473 VPLAFEVAKLNGLEGE
-488 GALHHYMVINI
+488 ALHHYMVLNI

-538 PYALL
+538 PYALF
-543 ICAVSLIFGYVPVAL
+543 ICAISLFTGYIPTAL
-558 GVSVWVLL
+558 GLSVWLVL

-573 ALILRLIGKKVSSVA
+573 TLLLRIIGKKV

>member
-1 MRILIILA
+1 MKFLAFCLLPIA
-9 LFLSAPLLAE
+9 LFADAKV
-19 TSSAILANTP
+19 
-29 AQNAELFGGFTLLPP
+29 NAEFYGFITLLPP
-44 LIAIVLAF
+44 FIAIILAF

-70 LLALSKNIF
+70 LLSLASNIF
-79 GSAEIGLLNIYHT
+79 FVDTIALINIYDT
-92 AVESFS
+92 LVESFS
-98 KIISYMLNSTAD
+98 KIISYVLKSTSD

-140 LSFAKRAKSAVSAQL
+140 LQFAKRAKTAISAQL
-155 NTWFLGLLIF
+155 NTWFIGLLIF

-199 TAAPVAGIAVISTWI
+199 TAAPVAGIAIISTWI

-221 KTAYENIGI
+221 KNAYASIGI

-256 VMTAVMGREFG
+256 ALTAIMGREFG
-267 SMYQAEVRA
+267 SMYAAQIRA
-276 RTTGQVAPINKS
+276 KTTGQIAPMPKS
-288 ANLDTAELE
+288 AALDTAELE
-297 DQFLAPKEGIHI
+297 DQFLAPKDGIEI
-309 RAIDAIIPVFT
+309 RAFDAIVPVMT

-329 YFNGLSRLEGAE
+329 YFNGFSVLEGEELANA
-341 KAMAEASA
+341 KANP
-349 LSFETVRAAFGS
+349 LSFETLRSAFGS
-361 ADSSVVLFQAALFA
+361 ADSSIVLFQAALFA
-375 AIVAIFMGVRR
+375 AIVAIFIGVRR
-386 KIFSLKEAVET
+386 KIFNIKEAIET

-405 IFTIVLLLFAW
+405 IFTIVLLLLAW

-426 TSLFI
+426 TSTFI
-431 TSLLA
+431 THLLA
-436 ERLPEF
+436 DKLPEF

-449 AFASAI
+449 AFASLI

-466 GILMPLA
+466 GVLMPLA
-473 VPLAYEIGKMSGFDA
+473 VPLAFEVAKLNGLESE
-488 GALHHYMVINI
+488 ALHHYMVLNI

-512 SPISDNVILSSMSAK
+512 SPISDNVILSSMSAR
-527 CDHMEHVRTQI
+527 CDHMEHIRTQI
-538 PYALL
+538 PYALF
-543 ICAVSLIFGYVPVAL
+543 ICAISLFTGYIPTAL
-558 GVSVWVLL
+558 GLSVWLVL

-573 ALILRLIGKKVSSVA
+573 TLLLRIIGKKV

>member
-1 MRILIILA
+1 MKFLAFCLLPIA
-9 LFLSAPLLAE
+9 LFADAKV
-19 TSSAILANTP
+19 
-29 AQNAELFGGFTLLPP
+29 NAEFYGFITLLPP
-44 LIAIVLAF
+44 FIAIILAF

-70 LLALSKNIF
+70 LLSLASNIF
-79 GSAEIGLLNIYHT
+79 FVDTIALINIYDT
-92 AVESFS
+92 LVESFS
-98 KIISYMLNSTAD
+98 KIISYVLKSTSD

-140 LSFAKRAKSAVSAQL
+140 LQFAKRAKTAISAQL
-155 NTWFLGLLIF
+155 NTWFIGLLIF

-199 TAAPVAGIAVISTWI
+199 TAAPVAGIAIISTWI

-221 KTAYENIGI
+221 KNAYASIGI

-256 VMTAVMGREFG
+256 ALTAIMGREFG
-267 SMYQAEVRA
+267 SMYAAQIRA
-276 RTTGQVAPINKS
+276 KTTGQIAPMPKS
-288 ANLDTAELE
+288 AALDTAELE
-297 DQFLAPKEGIHI
+297 DQFLAPKDGIEI
-309 RAIDAIIPVFT
+309 RAFDAIVPVMT

-329 YFNGLSRLEGAE
+329 YFNGFSVLEGEELANA
-341 KAMAEASA
+341 KANP
-349 LSFETVRAAFGS
+349 LSFETLRSAFGS
-361 ADSSVVLFQAALFA
+361 ADSSIVLFQAALFA
-375 AIVAIFMGVRR
+375 AIVAIFIGVRR
-386 KIFSLKEAVET
+386 KIFNIKEAIET

-405 IFTIVLLLFAW
+405 IFTIVLLLLAW

-426 TSLFI
+426 TSTFI
-431 TSLLA
+431 THLLA
-436 ERLPEF
+436 DKLPEF

-449 AFASAI
+449 AFASLI

-466 GILMPLA
+466 GVLMPLA
-473 VPLAYEIGKMSGFDA
+473 VPLAFEVAKLNGLESE
-488 GALHHYMVINI
+488 ALHHYMVLNI

-538 PYALL
+538 PYALF
-543 ICAVSLIFGYVPVAL
+543 ICAISLFTGYIPTAL
-558 GVSVWVLL
+558 GLSVWLVL

-573 ALILRLIGKKVSSVA
+573 TLLLRVIGKKV

>member
-1 MRILIILA
+1 MRF
-9 LFLSAPLLAE
+9 LFLLIVPLF
-19 TSSAILANTP
+19 SFANTP
-29 AQNAELFGGFTLLPP
+29 GENAELFGAFTLIPP
-44 LIAIVLAF
+44 LVAIVLAF

-70 LLALSKNIF
+70 LLALSKNILN
-79 GSAEIGLLNIYHT
+79 ATTIGLLNIYDT

-98 KIISYMLNSTAD
+98 KIISYMLHSMAD
-110 PVNAGII
+110 SVNAGII

-140 LSFAKRAKSAVSAQL
+140 LSFAKRAKSALSAQI

-221 KTAYENIGI
+221 KTAYANIGI

-256 VMTAVMGREFG
+256 VMTAIMGREFG
-267 SMYQAEVRA
+267 SMYKAEVRA
-276 RTTGQVAPINKS
+276 RSTGQVAPILKS
-288 ANLDTAELE
+288 GDLDTAELE
-297 DQFLAPKEGIHI
+297 DQFLAPKENIKI
-309 RAIDAIIPVFT
+309 RAIDAIIPIFT

-329 YFNGLSRLEGAE
+329 YFNGFSMLEGAE
-341 KAMAEASA
+341 KELALASP
-349 LSFETVRAAFGS
+349 LSFEAIRSAFGS

-386 KIFSLKEAVET
+386 KIFGIKEAVET

-421 VKDLG
+421 VKELG

-436 ERLPEF
+436 ERVPEF
-442 ILPATIF
+442 VLPATIF

-473 VPLAYEIGKMSGFDA
+473 VPLAFEIGKLNGFDTN
-488 GALHHYMVINI
+488 ALHEYMVINI

-538 PYALL
+538 PYALF
-543 ICAVSLIFGYVPVAL
+543 ICAISLFAGYVPVAL
-558 GVSVWVLL
+558 GLSVWITL
-566 PLNFILI
+566 PLNFVLI
-573 ALILRLIGKKVSSVA
+573 AILLRLIGKKVEPKFA

>member
-1 MRILIILA
+1 MKFLAFCLLPIA
-9 LFLSAPLLAE
+9 LFADAKV
-19 TSSAILANTP
+19 
-29 AQNAELFGGFTLLPP
+29 NAEFYGFITLLPP
-44 LIAIVLAF
+44 FIAIILAF
-52 ITKDVILSL
+52 ITKDVIL
-61 FMGVLSGTF
+61 GVLSGTF
-70 LLALSKNIF
+70 LLSLASNIF
-79 GSAEIGLLNIYHT
+79 FVDTIALINIYDT
-92 AVESFS
+92 LVESFS
-98 KIISYMLNSTAD
+98 KIISYVLKSTSD

-140 LSFAKRAKSAVSAQL
+140 LQFAKRAKTAISAQL
-155 NTWFLGLLIF
+155 NTWFIGLLIF

-199 TAAPVAGIAVISTWI
+199 TAAPVAGIAIISTWI

-221 KTAYENIGI
+221 KNAYASIGI

-256 VMTAVMGREFG
+256 ALTAIMGREFG
-267 SMYQAEVRA
+267 SMYAAQIRA
-276 RTTGQVAPINKS
+276 KTTGQIAPVSKS
-288 ANLDTAELE
+288 AALDTAELE
-297 DQFLAPKEGIHI
+297 DQFLAPKDGIEI
-309 RAIDAIIPVFT
+309 RAFDAIVPVMT

-329 YFNGLSRLEGAE
+329 YFNGFSVLEGEELANA
-341 KAMAEASA
+341 KANP
-349 LSFETVRAAFGS
+349 LSFETLRSAFGS
-361 ADSSVVLFQAALFA
+361 ADSSIVLFQAALFA
-375 AIVAIFMGVRR
+375 AIVAIFIGVRR
-386 KIFSLKEAVET
+386 RIFNIKEAIET

-405 IFTIVLLLFAW
+405 IFTIVLLLLAW

-426 TSLFI
+426 TSTFI
-431 TSLLA
+431 THLLA
-436 ERLPEF
+436 DKLPEF

-449 AFASAI
+449 AFASLI

-466 GILMPLA
+466 GVLMPLA
-473 VPLAYEIGKMSGFDA
+473 VPLAFEVAKLNGLEGE
-488 GALHHYMVINI
+488 ALHHYMVLNI

-538 PYALL
+538 PYALF
-543 ICAVSLIFGYVPVAL
+543 ICAISLFTGYIPTAL
-558 GVSVWVLL
+558 GLSVWLVL

-573 ALILRLIGKKVSSVA
+573 TLLLRIIGKKV